1 VVGEGYGVVK
11 YCNQCNQNQNLDV
24 KLMGSKLQEVP
35 ELLVTMISVRWSAVG
50 LALSSEPIPPN
61 NVLAITIITI
71 NYCSLVTDTIS

>member
-1 VVGEGYGVVK
+1 
-11 YCNQCNQNQNLDV
+11 
-24 KLMGSKLQEVP
+24 MGSKLQEVP

>member
-1 VVGEGYGVVK
+1 MAQSSQSTLGVGEGYGVVK

-24 KLMGSKLQEVP
+24 KLLGSKLQEVP

-50 LALSSEPIPPN
+50 LALS
-61 NVLAITIITI
+61 TI